1 AGTAF
6 VAALAQLERK
16 PLLVVLAACQ
26 GAGTSYEVLRAVGP
40 QLARVGVGA
49 VLAMREQI
57 PQATVAALLP
67 PLFAELRRDGALD
80 RALAA
85 ARAALGETH
94 PWWLPVLWLRTRDGL
109 LWREETPP
117 SPPPPSGTTG
127 TTNVSGTVNGAAV
140 GVNQGTI
147 QLFFGQEPPV
157 DAKLLL
163 DSYLQALIAEHG
175 YLRLGKLLERERTGY
190 DQAIMPEIALLKVYT
205 TLTTD
210 RLLPVG
216 PFALGRR
223 ELRSQMDATDPDR
236 VLPEKVLLPVFDARK
251 LDAPRGVTPRLMP
264 PLSLGD
270 RVLSQAWQEAQRTP
284 DEPDPLVGHWYRP
297 ESLIPALSQIEGRP
311 RMVLLGSPGSGKSTG
326 MRHLTVFIATALLSG
341 TKTLRIPFFCPLGLV
356 AQALGDDP
364 DQDVATLVALLLR
377 PALGAGE
384 LRVGVRAQVQA
395 AILAGNAFLFFDGL
409 DEVSGVPEPTR
420 VGLRSRRER
429 VADAIRTFAHHVGV
443 SPVVVTCRT
452 RPYEQDAAWHL
463 REGWAL
469 RRLQPFAFGQV
480 RNFITKWYAATCIG
494 GQGRYALAEATT
506 RAERLITLLDQPH
519 RSTLREL
526 TASPL
531 VLTMLVLLDYN
542 NTRMPERRAD
552 VYEELVKLLLDRW
565 EGVRSSEVDRRPQ
578 RIGERLGLPH
588 LTIEELR
595 PALHELAFTAHQ
607 QLVDGRGVI
616 TGPLLRETLDW
627 FFARKLDPA
636 RPALHLGAAAVIRE
650 RFMGLL
656 IEESGLLLE
665 DAPESEA
672 VKATYV
678 FPHLTFEEYLAGCHL
693 AGRDGQGIDLAYTQW
708 ETGGER
714 WREVVYLL
722 MGRLLRQEKYD
733 NLFLWLQRLV
743 AVRCGPQVKLPLQ
756 HQRDILLAVAC
767 YAEVEGRAAFATT
780 HHDLVRFEDDLR
792 SALVTLL
799 ERPDP
804 TLVLSERL
812 EAAEALAELDD
823 PRFPTTAQQWQ
834 AEWARRTTTFGQPT
848 GYWCYVSG
856 GQYQIGGWPED
867 AEAKEGMVDKLQGVA
882 RRLIHRG
889 TQITLPAFWLA
900 RYPIT
905 VAQYAPFVA
914 EGYREDAE
922 HWWTKAGW
930 QWKQAQKRRQPW
942 GWNDATDNGPNQ

>member
-1 AGTAF
+1 
-6 VAALAQLERK
+6 
-16 PLLVVLAACQ
+16 
-26 GAGTSYEVLRAVGP
+26 
-40 QLARVGVGA
+40 
-49 VLAMREQI
+49 
-57 PQATVAALLP
+57 
-67 PLFAELRRDGALD
+67 
-80 RALAA
+80 
-85 ARAALGETH
+85 
-94 PWWLPVLWLRTRDGL
+94 
-109 LWREETPP
+109 
-117 SPPPPSGTTG
+117 
-127 TTNVSGTVNGAAV
+127 
-140 GVNQGTI
+140 
-147 QLFFGQEPPV
+147 
-157 DAKLLL
+157 
-163 DSYLQALIAEHG
+163 
-175 YLRLGKLLERERTGY
+175 
-190 DQAIMPEIALLKVYT
+190 
-205 TLTTD
+205 
-210 RLLPVG
+210 
-216 PFALGRR
+216 
-223 ELRSQMDATDPDR
+223 
-236 VLPEKVLLPVFDARK
+236 
-251 LDAPRGVTPRLMP
+251 
-264 PLSLGD
+264 
-270 RVLSQAWQEAQRTP
+270 
-284 DEPDPLVGHWYRP
+284 
-297 ESLIPALSQIEGRP
+297 
-311 RMVLLGSPGSGKSTG
+311 
-326 MRHLTVFIATALLSG
+326 
-341 TKTLRIPFFCPLGLV
+341 
-356 AQALGDDP
+356 
-364 DQDVATLVALLLR
+364 
-377 PALGAGE
+377 
-384 LRVGVRAQVQA
+384 
-395 AILAGNAFLFFDGL
+395 
-409 DEVSGVPEPTR
+409 
-420 VGLRSRRER
+420 
-429 VADAIRTFAHHVGV
+429 
-443 SPVVVTCRT
+443 
-452 RPYEQDAAWHL
+452 
-463 REGWAL
+463 
-469 RRLQPFAFGQV
+469 
-480 RNFITKWYAATCIG
+480 
-494 GQGRYALAEATT
+494 
-506 RAERLITLLDQPH
+506 
-519 RSTLREL
+519 
-526 TASPL
+526 
-531 VLTMLVLLDYN
+531 MLVLLDYN

-942 GWNDATDNGPNQ
+942 GWNDATDNGPNQPVIGLTWYEATAYCAWLNAQVAAQGYEFRLPTEAEWEAAAAYDAQMQRRNYPWGADEPTPERAIYGASKLGRPAPVGCCPSGAAACGALDLAGNVWEWTTSSYKGYPAQSGTLEKGFTPGDDDVPLRGGSYYDSSTNVRCGARPRLHPDDNILYDGDGVRVCAAPRS